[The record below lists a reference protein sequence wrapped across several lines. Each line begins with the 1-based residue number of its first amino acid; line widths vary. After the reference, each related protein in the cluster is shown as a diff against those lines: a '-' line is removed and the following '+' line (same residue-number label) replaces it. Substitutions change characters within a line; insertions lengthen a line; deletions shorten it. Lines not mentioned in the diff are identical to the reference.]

1 MRSTHRR
8 KARLLGAADVDF
20 VLYIVLLA
28 FAGVR
33 REELHKGLAWESI
46 KLRARHDPGF
56 CWNRENRAQ
65 AKDLLGSERFGL
77 ACALSREARPDLQ
90 SRSAQAHGESVRCV
104 PCEIAAQ
111 RAPAQLRQL
120 PPGANERRRASRA
133 RDGQFRRNRDE
144 ALRRACRCEGSA
156 RGTGRSNRF
165 GRLTGRSSRLLK
177 HARGHRNSRS
187 ADFTAAKNCFHQGAK
202 LSIHGEGE
210 FTLTGEQ
217 RGCCKRVPSHA
228 HCVF

>member
-1 MRSTHRR
+1 LRSTHRR

-20 VLYIVLLA
+20 VPYIVLLA

-33 REELHKGLAWESI
+33 REELHKGFAWESI

-65 AKDLLGSERFGL
+65 AKDRLGSERFGL

-120 PPGANERRRASRA
+120 PPGANEKRRASRA
-133 RDGQFRRNRDE
+133 RDGN
-144 ALRRACRCEGSA
+144 SA
-156 RGTGRSNRF
+156 GIGMKHYVELVDAKAAREYWSIKPIRSTDR
-165 GRLTGRSSRLLK
+165 K
-177 HARGHRNSRS
+177 IVAI
-187 ADFTAAKNCFHQGAK
+187 A
-202 LSIHGEGE
+202 
-210 FTLTGEQ
+210 
-217 RGCCKRVPSHA
+217 
-228 HCVF
+228 